1 MERASDI
8 GVDEVLPAM
17 SSDMRLVQCRR
28 VKDYLDPGR
37 QLCTNPRSVIDPVQV
52 VNGDSSRSMLTTS

>member
-1 MERASDI
+1 MERAGDI

-28 VKDYLDPGR
+28 VKDYLDTR
-37 QLCTNPRSVIDPVQV
+37 QTTLHRSVIDPVQV